1 MKKSSMKKSI
11 ALGLALAMGTSL
23 LAACGGSATTSS
35 SEQTSS
41 ANASSEIAS
50 TETSGDTIRIGGITA
65 VTGDKAEMGESFWR
79 SQELAIEK
87 VNENGGVLGKKVELV
102 LEDSKGEPKEAVEL
116 AKKMGDD
123 ESIVG
128 VLGPMTSSEAI
139 ACAPVLRS
147 TPWWSFPPALPT
159 TSTPP

>member
-50 TETSGDTIRIGGITA
+50 TETSGDTIRIGGHH
-65 VTGDKAEMGESFWR
+65 GSHRRQGRDG
-79 SQELAIEK
+79 
-87 VNENGGVLGKKVELV
+87 
-102 LEDSKGEPKEAVEL
+102 
-116 AKKMGDD
+116 
-123 ESIVG
+123 
-128 VLGPMTSSEAI
+128 
-139 ACAPVLRS
+139 
-147 TPWWSFPPALPT
+147 
-159 TSTPP
+159 